1 MFFRTRL
8 GGFVLI
14 ALLLLLWEVA
24 ARTGALSPQAF
35 PPFSRVMESLWN
47 LIVTGKIVG
56 ILLPS
61 LERMAWGYVLALLLG
76 LAGGIVMGYFS
87 AAYHLFEPLTEFL
100 RPIPSPAYVP
110 IAILFLGL
118 GNEMK
123 IWVIAFSSL
132 FPILLSTT
140 SGVRA
145 VDVIQTDTARTFGA
159 RPGMI
164 LWKVVLP
171 SASPQILTGMRV
183 SLAIALIMVVISEMV
198 ASVDGIGFFIL
209 NAQRSFRVPDMY
221 AGVITLGIVGYVLN
235 ALFLLFEGYLLRW
248 HSDAHRRNRR

>member
-1 MFFRTRL
+1 
-8 GGFVLI
+8 
-14 ALLLLLWEVA
+14 
-24 ARTGALSPQAF
+24 
-35 PPFSRVMESLWN
+35 
-47 LIVTGKIVG
+47 
-56 ILLPS
+56 
-61 LERMAWGYVLALLLG
+61 
-76 LAGGIVMGYFS
+76 MGYFS

-145 VDVIQTDTARTFGA
+145 VDIIQIDTARTFGA

-198 ASVDGIGFFIL
+198 ASSMGSAF
-209 NAQRSFRVPDMY
+209 SFLTPS
-221 AGVITLGIVGYVLN
+221 A
-235 ALFLLFEGYLLRW
+235 
-248 HSDAHRRNRR
+248 HSGCQTCMLA

>member
-1 MFFRTRL
+1 M
-8 GGFVLI
+8 
-14 ALLLLLWEVA
+14 LWEVA
-24 ARTGALSPQAF
+24 ARTGAVSPQAF

-47 LIVTGKIVG
+47 LIVTGKILG

-145 VDVIQTDTARTFGA
+145 VDVIQIDTARTFGA

-183 SLAIALIMVVISEMV
+183 SLCDRFDYGRDQRDGGVCRRHRFFHSERAALIPGTRYVCRRDHAGHCGLCAKCSVFVVRGIF
-198 ASVDGIGFFIL
+198 ASMAF
-209 NAQRSFRVPDMY
+209 
-221 AGVITLGIVGYVLN
+221 
-235 ALFLLFEGYLLRW
+235 
-248 HSDAHRRNRR
+248 